1 MAIICWPDDVVLESL
16 EICIIC
22 HRECSLN
29 DLTAGLCNARAI
41 QMFACNEHFWNGSEL
56 IAGWADFVGNESQS
70 IEQAKHALTYE
81 RRGDGGS
88 LY

>member
-1 MAIICWPDDVVLESL
+1 
-16 EICIIC
+16 
-22 HRECSLN
+22 
-29 DLTAGLCNARAI
+29 
-41 QMFACNEHFWNGSEL
+41 MFACNEHFWNGSEL